1 MYLVHLYLSTPPGA
15 GDLPPGVEAAL
26 SEVQPEV
33 EMAVRHVRANGEPVL
48 GVYLKAPDL
57 HTAEHRAAVAWHLA
71 ARRTAGADAWTL
83 LKAEVPLLV
92 LDEPV

>member
-1 MYLVHLYLSTPPGA
+1 MYLVHLYLSAPPGV
-15 GDLPPGVEAAL
+15 GDLPTGVEAAL
-26 SEVQPEV
+26 SEVEPTV
-33 EMAVRHVRANGEPVL
+33 EMAVRHVRATGEPVL

-57 HTAEHRAAVAWHLA
+57 HTAEQRAAVAWHLA
-71 ARRTAGADAWTL
+71 VRRTAGADAWTL